1 MEAKEKDNRP
11 RRNLRSLV
19 IEPFKQVKFGLYVIG
34 ISVAFVVVTAMMFVA
49 AFTDQYQ
56 HVMDIFNV
64 VDPSL
69 KWELVTNDIFYTN
82 AVRIGFI
89 FGLYIVTLFTVVF
102 RLTHRYY
109 GPLVSIERFLDQF
122 AEGHYHLRA
131 KIRDKDELHDL
142 VAKLN
147 HVAEELER
155 RHGSRV
161 GSAATEVPH
170 EMVAEAVPLAQEGR
184 GPSGLSGDS
193 GSRKGKA
200 VS

>member
-1 MEAKEKDNRP
+1 MEHIFKDYRP
-11 RRNLRSLV
+11 RRNLSSLI

-34 ISVAFVVVTAMMFVA
+34 ISVAFVVLCAAMFVA

-69 KWELVTNDIFYTN
+69 KWELVTNDIFYAN
-82 AVRIGFI
+82 AMRIGLMFM
-89 FGLYIVTLFTVVF
+89 LYITVLFVVVF

-122 AEGHYHLRA
+122 AAGHYHLRA

-161 GSAATEVPH
+161 GPAALEPVH
-170 EMVAEAVPLAQEGR
+170 AQAEAASREDDRHENSDDHR
-184 GPSGLSGDS
+184 GG
-193 GSRKGKA
+193 GKA

>member
-1 MEAKEKDNRP
+1 MEPIFKDYRP
-11 RRNLRSLV
+11 RRNLSSLI

-34 ISVAFVVVTAMMFVA
+34 ISVAFVILCAAMFVA

-69 KWELVTNDIFYTN
+69 KWELVTNDIFYAN
-82 AVRIGFI
+82 AVRIGLMFL
-89 FGLYIVTLFTVVF
+89 LYISVLFVVVF

-122 AEGHYHLRA
+122 AAGHYYLRA

-161 GSAATEVPH
+161 GPAALEPVH
-170 EMVAEAVPLAQEGR
+170 SQAEAVTRDEDQQTHMGDHR
-184 GPSGLSGDS
+184 GG
-193 GSRKGKA
+193 GKA
-200 VS
+200 VG

>member
-1 MEAKEKDNRP
+1 
-11 RRNLRSLV
+11 V

-34 ISVAFVVVTAMMFVA
+34 ISVAFVVVSAMMFVA

-69 KWELVTNDIFYTN
+69 KWELVTNDIFFTN
-82 AVRIGFI
+82 AVRIGVMFAV
-89 FGLYIVTLFTVVF
+89 YITLLFAVVF

-122 AEGHYHLRA
+122 TAGHYHLRA

-147 HVAEELER
+147 HMAEELER

-161 GSAATEVPH
+161 GAAALEPVH
-170 EMVAEAVPLAQEGR
+170 ETA
-184 GPSGLSGDS
+184 D
-193 GSRKGKA
+193 A
-200 VS
+200 VSGAEGAETDATRQGDQAAG

>member
-1 MEAKEKDNRP
+1 LEPIFKDYRP

-34 ISVAFVVVTAMMFVA
+34 VSVAFVVVCAAMFVA
-49 AFTDQYQ
+49 AFSDQYQ

-69 KWELVTNDIFYTN
+69 KWELVTNDIFYAN
-82 AVRIGFI
+82 AVRIGLMFL
-89 FGLYIVTLFTVVF
+89 FYISALFTVVF

-122 AEGHYHLRA
+122 AAGHYHLRA

-147 HVAEELER
+147 HMAEELER

-161 GSAATEVPH
+161 GPAALEPVHTD
-170 EMVAEAVPLAQEGR
+170 AEDASDDEDQVKGGGDHR
-184 GPSGLSGDS
+184 GN
-193 GSRKGKA
+193 GKA

>member
-1 MEAKEKDNRP
+1 MEQNSKDYRP

-34 ISVAFVVVTAMMFVA
+34 ISVAFVVITALMFVA
-49 AFTDQYQ
+49 AFADQYQ

-82 AVRIGFI
+82 AMRIGLMFA
-89 FGLYIVTLFTVVF
+89 GYIGVMFTVVF

-122 AEGHYHLRA
+122 AAGHYHLRA

-161 GSAATEVPH
+161 GRAALEAH
-170 EMVAEAVPLAQEGR
+170 HAEADAVVVTDEP
-184 GPSGLSGDS
+184 
-193 GSRKGKA
+193 RKITSDGNDKA

>member
-1 MEAKEKDNRP
+1 LDPYSKDYRP

-34 ISVAFVVVTAMMFVA
+34 ISVAFVVITALMFVA
-49 AFTDQYQ
+49 AFADQYQ

-82 AVRIGFI
+82 AMRIGLMFA
-89 FGLYIVTLFTVVF
+89 GYIAVLFTVVF

-122 AEGHYHLRA
+122 AAGNYHLRA

-147 HVAEELER
+147 HVAEEIER
-155 RHGSRV
+155 RHGSSAGRAALEAHHADAI
-161 GSAATEVPH
+161 AATGEP
-170 EMVAEAVPLAQEGR
+170 QKITSDGN
-184 GPSGLSGDS
+184 D
-193 GSRKGKA
+193 KA

>member
-1 MEAKEKDNRP
+1 MESLNKDYRP
-11 RRNLRSLV
+11 RRNLRSLI

-34 ISVAFVVVTAMMFVA
+34 VSVAFVIVCGVMFVA

-82 AVRIGFI
+82 AIRIGLMFA
-89 FGLYIVTLFTVVF
+89 LYIAVLFTVVF

-122 AEGHYHLRA
+122 AAGHYHLRA

-147 HVAEELER
+147 HVAEEIER

-161 GSAATEVPH
+161 GSAAPLEPVH
-170 EMVAEAVPLAQEGR
+170 GSAEALGADEP
-184 GPSGLSGDS
+184 GPSD
-193 GSRKGKA
+193 KGGGQA